1 MGVYLSR
8 KYHYLLCTEKG
19 FALSPERKSEVG
31 LAITDPKN
39 ETEAD
44 LPEWVQRLI
53 KDSMNDPEALDSA
66 RRASRQASLD

>member
-1 MGVYLSR
+1 MGAYLSR

-19 FALSPERKSEVG
+19 FALSPVRKSEVG
-31 LAITDPKN
+31 HAITDFKN

-53 KDSMNDPEALDSA
+53 KDTEHDPAAVDS
-66 RRASRQASLD
+66 RSRHAHDDH